1 MSRETSKKKRRQKF
15 DSNVDPAFLHE
26 MIVACRSVVKHSAG
40 ADIDLYL
47 ADEKLR
53 AAMDRWLYIICDG
66 ASNLSQEVL
75 DRHRDI
81 AWNKVID
88 IADLVGPQV
97 HVVRS
102 GDLMERDHRGGPRRP
117 GQPRGRLVL
126 SPMRK
131 RSRMKT
137 CGDMQARRRS
147 EDGGTPP

>member
-26 MIVACRSVVKHSAG
+26 MISACRAVVKHSAG

-88 IADLVGPQV
+88 MRIWLAHRYMSFDPEISWNAITEEVP
-97 HVVRS
+97 VVLAS
-102 GDLMERDHRGGPRRP
+102 LEGDSFFRR
-117 GQPRGRLVL
+117 
-126 SPMRK
+126 
-131 RSRMKT
+131 
-137 CGDMQARRRS
+137 
-147 EDGGTPP
+147 